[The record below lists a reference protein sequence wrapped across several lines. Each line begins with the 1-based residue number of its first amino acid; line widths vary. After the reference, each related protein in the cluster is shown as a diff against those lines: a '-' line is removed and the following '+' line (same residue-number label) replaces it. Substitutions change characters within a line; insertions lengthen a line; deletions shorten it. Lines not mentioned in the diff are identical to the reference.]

1 MLFPLWGL
9 LCTNAAVN
17 PCVQVFGWT
26 RFQFS
31 WVYTWGGPAVCRWD
45 RRKDSASF
53 KGTLTHGDA
62 PVLLAPSRGL
72 PGTLLCF
79 RTSEGAAYS
88 SEDLL
93 LWPGLLGLIP
103 TLMG

>member
-1 MLFPLWGL
+1 MAMPLRSLPHPGAFPE
-9 LCTNAAVN
+9 
-17 PCVQVFGWT
+17 
-26 RFQFS
+26 
-31 WVYTWGGPAVCRWD
+31 
-45 RRKDSASF
+45 
-53 KGTLTHGDA
+53 
-62 PVLLAPSRGL
+62 
-72 PGTLLCF
+72 GTLLCF